1 MTPHRAKNGAD
12 GDPPERAAGRRPIE
26 AGSHMAKRAQV
37 NTNLLRRSEV
47 IEYERL
53 AKIATSNA
61 PLAPDAVRRLW
72 IARLIYVL
80 AWVIGIVIAAIVGGA
95 MFGMT
100 FAIGAAM
107 YTAFTLGCLL
117 GVAFT
122 IQSAF
127 ATDRAKKNAQRAVD
141 DYLEGIGYASRRERS
156 GNRDRDDFQY
166 KSRRQMQHEWYGDHS
181 ELNWRHREQAEMF
194 GMDADTYVSN
204 FLENDKD

>member
-1 MTPHRAKNGAD
+1 MTPHRAKNGAN
-12 GDPPERAAGRRPIE
+12 GDPPETAADRRPIE
-26 AGSHMAKRAQV
+26 AGAHMAKRAEV
-37 NTNLLRRSEV
+37 NTSLLRRSEV

-53 AKIATSNA
+53 AKTATSNA
-61 PLAPDAVRRLW
+61 PLPPDAVRRLW
-72 IARLIYVL
+72 IVRVIYVL
-80 AWVIGIVIAAIVGGA
+80 VWVTSIVIAAIVGGA
-95 MFGMT
+95 AFGMT

-107 YTAFTLGCLL
+107 YTAFVLGCLL
-117 GVAFT
+117 SVAFT
-122 IQSAF
+122 IQSAL

-141 DYLEGIGYASRRERS
+141 DYLESIGYASRRKRS
-156 GNRDRDDFQY
+156 GNRDRDDYQF

>member
-1 MTPHRAKNGAD
+1 
-12 GDPPERAAGRRPIE
+12 
-26 AGSHMAKRAQV
+26 MAKRAQI
-37 NTNLLRRSEV
+37 NTSLLRRSEL

-53 AKIATSNA
+53 TRIATSNA
-61 PLAPDAVRRLW
+61 PLTPDAVRRLW
-72 IARLIYVL
+72 IARLVYIGVW
-80 AWVIGIVIAAIVGGA
+80 ATGIVIAAIVGGA
-95 MFGMT
+95 IFGMT
-100 FAIGAAM
+100 FGIGAAM
-107 YTAFTLGCLL
+107 YAAFTLGCLL

-127 ATDRAKKNAQRAVD
+127 ATDRAKKDALRSVD
-141 DYLEGIGYASRRERS
+141 DYLESIGYESRREQPS
-156 GNRDRDDFQY
+156 NTDRDDYQF